1 MVPSTNFRPPTS
13 GQHLPAGLPFQGTQG
28 SYLQHGFQHPST
40 DPVPPGG
47 NAPVHSMSQP
57 PFSSLQPGFTQPPPR
72 GNMPY
77 TPPSLGSGPPP
88 PGPPHQSHP
97 PTHAV
102 PPAMVPGAAPYTN
115 PLISTGS
122 MQMNLGSPME
132 SSVLSP
138 GLYGGQNQ
146 NVSSGAF
153 GQVGAQYMQGNQ
165 APPGLPPVYAGK
177 GLPPSAAT
185 GPLQTQPQQP
195 RRLDPDQMP
204 SAVRN

>member
-1 MVPSTNFRPPTS
+1 MPSTNFRPPTS

-28 SYLQHGFQHPST
+28 PY
-40 DPVPPGG
+40 PVPLGG
-47 NAPVHSMSQP
+47 NTPVHSMSQP
-57 PFSSLQPGFTQPPPR
+57 PYSNLQPSFTQPPPK

-77 TPPSLGSGPPP
+77 TPPLLGSGPPP

-115 PLISTGS
+115 QLISTGS

-146 NVSSGAF
+146 NVPSGAF

-165 APPGLPPVYAGK
+165 VPPGQPPVYASK
-177 GLPPSAAT
+177 GLPPSAT